1 MSEKTS
7 GGGLQGGTRQSN
19 FELFRIIV
27 MLLVIAHHYVVNS
40 GIAAAGGPIF
50 ADPMAPRSLYLLLW
64 GGWGKTGINCF
75 VLLSGY
81 FMCEKSITLRK
92 FLKLLCEFMFY
103 RIAITAV
110 FWLTGYEKIT
120 PAGIIDVLI
129 PVTELSDGFTGAYL
143 VFFLFIP
150 FLNILIRNL
159 TERQHVRLLA
169 LAAFMYVFLGT
180 FRPLFSVTMNYVSWF
195 AVLFLL
201 ASWIRLYPKKTFE
214 GAKRWGLIA
223 GACVL
228 VSAASVTACAWVSAR
243 IGKTYYYVAVTD
255 CNTLLAVCTGTALFL
270 FFRNLRIRQN
280 RLINTVAA
288 TTFGVFC
295 IHACSDAM
303 RRWLWQDTLKNI
315 EYYSSPA
322 VYLHIIGAVIAVF
335 VSCAVIDALRIRFL
349 EKPFFRVLDKKLPG
363 TISRWQKYED
373 RLFTRW
379 NAGNDPD
386 GGTGTK

>member
-1 MSEKTS
+1 MCEKTS
-7 GGGLQGGTRQSN
+7 RNELTGGSRQSN
-19 FELFRIIV
+19 FELFRIIT

-40 GIAAAGGPIF
+40 GIAAIDGPIF
-50 ADPMAPRSLYLLLW
+50 ADPTAPRSLYLLLW
-64 GGWGKTGINCF
+64 GAWGKTGINCF

-103 RIAITAV
+103 RIVIMMI
-110 FWLTGYEKIT
+110 FWLTGYEEIT
-120 PAGIIDVLI
+120 LTGVLEVLI
-129 PVTELSDGFTGAYL
+129 PITELSDGFTGAYL

-150 FLNILIRNL
+150 FLNILIRHL

-169 LAAFMYVFLGT
+169 LSAFMYVFLGT

-195 AVLFLL
+195 AVLFLA
-201 ASWIRLYPKKTFE
+201 ASWIRLYPKKIFE

-228 VSAASVTACAWVSAR
+228 VSAASVAACAWVSAR
-243 IGKTYYYVAVTD
+243 IGKTYYYVTVTD

-270 FFRNLRIRQN
+270 FFRNLRMKPN
-280 RLINTVAA
+280 RLINAVAA

-295 IHACSDAM
+295 IHTCSDAM

-322 VYLHIIGAVIAVF
+322 VYLHIFGAVLAVF
-335 VSCAVIDALRIRFL
+335 AACAVIDALRIRFF

-363 TISRWQKYED
+363 IISRWQKFED
-373 RLFTRW
+373 RLFTRR
-379 NAGNDPD
+379 NAGSD
-386 GGTGTK
+386 